1 VLNSKSQHCSRKSSV
16 ESEKAT
22 LLRQKQSWISKSNT
36 AAVNAA
42 LLLKKQRCCGKSS
55 LGFQKATLLP

>member
-1 VLNSKSQHCSRKSSV
+1 LDLKNYHCCSKCSV
-16 ESEKAT
+16 EFEKAT

-42 LLLKKQRCCGKSS
+42 LLLKK
-55 LGFQKATLLP
+55 

>member
-42 LLLKKQRCCGKSS
+42 LLLKK
-55 LGFQKATLLP
+55 